1 MVFPRFCWFHKF
13 RGPLIR
19 SLVSPSVI
27 IFPVWLISVLKN
39 SLAMGFSHFPLG
51 LFKYNAIK
59 FAYRNVCSILFVFVF
74 FDKFSE

>member
-27 IFPVWLISVLKN
+27 IFPVWLISVLKKQSGN
-39 SLAMGFSHFPLG
+39 GILPFS
-51 LFKYNAIK
+51 AWI
-59 FAYRNVCSILFVFVF
+59 VQI
-74 FDKFSE
+74 